1 MRTKHRV
8 IGQHVG
14 VFFISEFVEHERVF
28 VVCLGLQ
35 FQQRLG
41 GVFHERFVSLVA
53 VVGETVFVSAVKVLC
68 VCPPVIVGR
77 TPQIDCVRARCASLE
92 VDEAHQ
98 LSREAWQ
105 KHVFS
110 KIGFNYTSTRFS
122 TAGVWKLFS
131 NLLFNRIRPSLC
143 LRAFRVFAP
152 HHQSH
157 PELHSFLCN
166 HLRLLL
172 LNRCF

>member
-1 MRTKHRV
+1 M
-8 IGQHVG
+8 
-14 VFFISEFVEHERVF
+14 FEASISTASRWRFPRAFH
-28 VVCLGLQ
+28 Q
-35 FQQRLG
+35 FDAIVR
-41 GVFHERFVSLVA
+41 
-53 VVGETVFVSAVKVLC
+53 ETVFVIAVDFIS
-68 VCPPVIVGR
+68 VCPSIVVGR
-77 TPQIDCVRARCASLE
+77 TFQIDCVRVRCASLE

-105 KHVFS
+105 KHVLS

-152 HHQSH
+152 HHQGH